1 MTAEPHRHPHRVMIE
16 VTSKFHCGTCDNQ
29 DCDWWKERDQIS
41 RINTMVNREY
51 VNHFSMRLATEM
63 SGCRCHSTAKS
74 EQEIR
79 EKAPD
84 KLCKICPFLE
94 RPYMGEQVDTYIY
107 TKELQDALK
116 LFRSKQ
122 GEQR

>member
-1 MTAEPHRHPHRVMIE
+1 MSNQTEKRECTINFRRDGSINIE
-16 VTSKFHCGTCDNQ
+16 IHHVLEE
-29 DCDWWKERDQIS
+29 KEKSQTPVQI
-41 RINTMVNREY
+41 E
-51 VNHFSMRLATEM
+51 
-63 SGCRCHSTAKS
+63 
-74 EQEIR
+74 R

-84 KLCKICPFLE
+84 KLCKIGPFLE